1 MCKMLHKNA
10 HICFRTKLEHFK
22 MLMRVF
28 NHDITIQAS
37 SNSVQVIYSIFSSV
51 RTVCCKEYE
60 RGPPS
65 SYVSGWNYGYLS
77 LKKKKKYTDFRQ
89 KTQKQDMGE

>member
-1 MCKMLHKNA
+1 MTSQFRLHLIVFRSFTPFSLVYGLCAAKN
-10 HICFRTKLEHFK
+10 
-22 MLMRVF
+22 M
-28 NHDITIQAS
+28 
-37 SNSVQVIYSIFSSV
+37 
-51 RTVCCKEYE
+51 KEE
-60 RGPPS
+60 DLPS